1 MTTIRDQ
8 VSLSGLR
15 LVLSALMVVGGMI
28 TAASWCAK
36 VEVNRATTAP
46 VASLVLEITLTQ
58 SAIPGQASADTTR
71 IQVGTYQTR
80 SVQSCI
86 TPGSTPSATSGPS
99 VTPTGCSSCVPPG
112 ASLSLP
118 GCPVAVALSGHQ
130 ALSVN
135 GMVFPFLGDPKAAS
149 YSSTVQVPHQS
160 PGGEY
165 TFVYTD
171 ERGQQTRF
179 SLPAPNAALVVTA
192 PAPGQTVSIPTSP
205 RAMPTPFPPG
215 PRAPDLVNSPLTIRY
230 TAPTF
235 PAEATV
241 TVTGQA
247 DCGDGHGIACGI
259 VLGAHVPSA
268 TGAYTISDANTGY
281 GYGFEAFKPGPG
293 SVWIT
298 LNAEWTAAPAGFAGI
313 RVGLQENA
321 YSLITWGQP

>member
-8 VSLSGLR
+8 ASLSGLR

-149 YSSTVQVPHQS
+149 YSSTVQVPRQ
-160 PGGEY
+160 
-165 TFVYTD
+165 
-171 ERGQQTRF
+171 
-179 SLPAPNAALVVTA
+179 
-192 PAPGQTVSIPTSP
+192 
-205 RAMPTPFPPG
+205 PPG
-215 PRAPDLVNSPLTIRY
+215 RGVYFRIHGRARPTNALQLARPQRGARRHRAGAWANGLHPD
-230 TAPTF
+230 
-235 PAEATV
+235 
-241 TVTGQA
+241 
-247 DCGDGHGIACGI
+247 
-259 VLGAHVPSA
+259 
-268 TGAYTISDANTGY
+268 
-281 GYGFEAFKPGPG
+281 
-293 SVWIT
+293 
-298 LNAEWTAAPAGFAGI
+298 
-313 RVGLQENA
+313 
-321 YSLITWGQP
+321 